1 LGHGCHMRLAIK
13 QGELNEDTPMILAE
27 VASVFAEMIT
37 FQSLLSK
44 LDDDKAKLCLI
55 ASKVNDMINT
65 SLRQIAFHCFETRIH
80 QERQKGELSAEKIE
94 NIWQDEM
101 QTSLGEYVI
110 VDKDSRSIWPIVSH
124 FFHSPFYVYAY
135 SFADC
140 LVNSLYQVY
149 KDETVEN
156 FADKYLQMLSQTG
169 IKRYDQLLKPFGL
182 DAKSPDFWNKGLN
195 LISSYIDELEKLD
208 KKINK
213 K

>member
-1 LGHGCHMRLAIK
+1 M
-13 QGELNEDTPMILAE
+13 
-27 VASVFAEMIT
+27 
-37 FQSLLSK
+37 
-44 LDDDKAKLCLI
+44 
-55 ASKVNDMINT
+55 
-65 SLRQIAFHCFETRIH
+65 
-80 QERQKGELSAEKIE
+80 
-94 NIWQDEM
+94 
-101 QTSLGEYVI
+101 
-110 VDKDSRSIWPIVSH
+110 
-124 FFHSPFYVYAY
+124 
-135 SFADC
+135 
-140 LVNSLYQVY
+140 Y